1 MATHSLLLSS
11 SAHLDKVPQLGEAA
25 PPPLAG
31 EGGRGVAGLPRPR
44 PRPPVQPRPRPAL
57 RVRVDGGDLGG
68 AVPPVAAPQPAPDNV
83 LVHLHQETV
92 SIRALNPITVANVA
106 CSDISVS
113 CLLSKS
119 NL

>member
-1 MATHSLLLSS
+1 MSQLENSGGHSLRSRS
-11 SAHLDKVPQLGEAA
+11 SAHLDEVPELGEAA

-31 EGGRGVAGLPRPR
+31 EGGRGVAGLPR

-83 LVHLHQETV
+83 LVHLHRETV
-92 SIRALNPITVANVA
+92 TIRVPQ
-106 CSDISVS
+106 
-113 CLLSKS
+113 S
-119 NL
+119 NKCCMQ

>member
-1 MATHSLLLSS
+1 MATHSLLSRS
-11 SAHLDKVPQLGEAA
+11 SAHLDEVPELGEAA

-44 PRPPVQPRPRPAL
+44 PRVQPRPRPAL